1 MTLLSGSSAGDVSA
15 PIGRCWAVVEDVS
28 RWPQWQQGLERVDVA
43 EHDAQGRPVL
53 CDIVADAKITKVRC
67 RVRVSYEPPHRL
79 AFTRVSSDDVDEMEG
94 SWELQ
99 ATDDGAAHATYRLAV
114 DPGKVGFMARPLEKA
129 LRPIVVG
136 RRAEEL
142 AREVAARGA
151 SDEASR
157 QAP

>member
-28 RWPQWQQGLERVDVA
+28 RWPQWQQGLERIDVA
-43 EHDAQGRPVL
+43 EQDAQGRSVL
-53 CDIVADAKITKVRC
+53 CDIVADARITKVRC

-99 ATDDGAAHATYRLAV
+99 AIDDRAAHATYRLAV